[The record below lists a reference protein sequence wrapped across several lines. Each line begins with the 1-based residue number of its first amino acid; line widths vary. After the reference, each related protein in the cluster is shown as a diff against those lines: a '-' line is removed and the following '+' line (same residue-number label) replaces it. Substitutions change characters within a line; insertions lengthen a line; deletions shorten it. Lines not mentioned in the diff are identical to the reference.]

1 MHAMRAGVCVFFIF
15 CTSLYYIVHDE
26 NISEFA
32 KARNEFQQIRL
43 LFIIKIRL
51 NSTFI
56 CTIFFSIQ
64 TRALL

>member
-1 MHAMRAGVCVFFIF
+1 MHAMGVFFIF
-15 CTSLYYIVHDE
+15 CTYLYYIVHDE

-32 KARNEFQQIRL
+32 KARNEYQQIRS

-51 NSTFI
+51 NSACI

-64 TRALL
+64 ALTLL